1 MRLGL
6 TGLLGLLAFVFLS
19 CDVLAQ
25 NAQQT
30 ERTRVDEYELGETY
44 NEMVPPDAQKKMDT
58 VCPQAEQQYAASIPK
73 WLLKDQK
80 YSVGDELRATLTMC
94 SAFVDFRA
102 GKDGEFKL
110 PKEKLKPGME
120 AVTVKFHA
128 SKIYEVSIVW
138 KLDETSFEVQRSTLT
153 QKYGEPT
160 KTDAVKFQTGI
171 GATWH
176 CEEANWSLKNG
187 DRIMAFDG
195 IVSGH
200 HRVFVDYAS
209 KDKPQESGVK
219 MAH

>member
-1 MRLGL
+1 LPSSRS
-6 TGLLGLLAFVFLS
+6 AVR
-19 CDVLAQ
+19 CD
-25 NAQQT
+25 
-30 ERTRVDEYELGETY
+30 
-44 NEMVPPDAQKKMDT
+44 
-58 VCPQAEQQYAASIPK
+58 IPK
-73 WLLKDQK
+73 WFLRDQN
-80 YSVGDELRATLTMC
+80 YCIGDELRATLAIC
-94 SAFVDFRA
+94 NAFVDFRA

-200 HRVFVDYAS
+200 HSVLVDYAS
-209 KDKPQESGVK
+209 KDKPQESGAK